1 LIVLI
6 RNSQL
11 KNIFRLFNG
20 LTCNE
25 SGQAT
30 VEYVIVASVMVTAF
44 IAFNKAFY
52 EIIQSVYKIFAFIL
66 SLPIP

>member
-1 LIVLI
+1 MIVQI
-6 RNSQL
+6 RTSRF
-11 KNIFRLFNG
+11 KNIFNLFNVLLRDG
-20 LTCNE
+20 

-30 VEYVIVASVMVTAF
+30 VEYIIVASMMVTVF

-52 EIIQSVYKIFAFIL
+52 EIIKSVYKVFAFIL

>member
-1 LIVLI
+1 MIIYI
-6 RNSQL
+6 RNFPL
-11 KNIFRLFNG
+11 KNIFNLFNA
-20 LTCNE
+20 LLRNE

-52 EIIQSVYKIFAFIL
+52 EIIQSVYKVFAFIL

>member
-1 LIVLI
+1 MIVRI
-6 RNSQL
+6 RNSL
-11 KNIFRLFNG
+11 FKKIFNLFNV
-20 LTCNE
+20 LLRNE
-25 SGQAT
+25 TGQAT

-52 EIIQSVYKIFAFIL
+52 EIIKSVYKVFAFIL